1 MTDLIPT
8 RVHNLIIVDESGS
21 MECIRKQAF
30 TGMNETLQTIRMMQK
45 KHINQL
51 QYVTLITFDSDH
63 TKLHYDNTP
72 ADKTADLKWKAYHP
86 NAATPLYDAI
96 GKGISKVKAAIEREQ
111 NQACLDSAEREQA
124 RPKVNAQVEDGDHV
138 LVTII
143 TDGYE
148 NCSEEWTLKMV
159 RTLIEKLK
167 KQNWTFTQ
175 IGTDNLDV
183 ETMANSFAI
192 DEHLEFQQDDAGTKA
207 MFARERR
214 SRERYNCCVAEDAA
228 MSVGSFFEEEN

>member
-1 MTDLIPT
+1 MQANDVKTK

-21 MECIRKQAF
+21 MEVIRKQAF
-30 TGMNETLQTIRMMQK
+30 TGMNETLQTVRMMQK
-45 KHINQL
+45 KYPHQL
-51 QYVTLITFDSDH
+51 QYVTLITFDSDN
-63 TKLHYDNTP
+63 TKLHYDNTL
-72 ADKTADLKWKAYHP
+72 ADKTADLKWKAYNP
-86 NAATPLYDAI
+86 CAATPLYDAI
-96 GKGISKVKAAIEREQ
+96 GKGISKV
-111 NQACLDSAEREQA
+111 
-124 RPKVNAQVEDGDHV
+124 NAQVEEGDHV

-167 KQNWTFTQ
+167 KQGWTFTL

-183 ETMANSFAI
+183 ETMAQSFAI
-192 DEHLEFQQDDAGTKA
+192 DEHLEFKQDEEGIKA

-228 MSVGSFFEEEN
+228 MPTGSFFSEEES

>member
-63 TKLHYDNTP
+63 TKQHYDNTP
-72 ADKTADLKWKAYHP
+72 VDKTTDLKWKAYHP

-96 GKGISKVKAAIEREQ
+96 GKGIS
-111 NQACLDSAEREQA
+111 
-124 RPKVNAQVEDGDHV
+124 KVNAQVEDGDHV

-148 NCSEEWTLKMV
+148 NCSEEWTLSSSKTMQEPKQCSPANVAVANATTVVSPKMLPCLWD
-159 RTLIEKLK
+159 RSSKRRIRNTTLRKMRLP
-167 KQNWTFTQ
+167 
-175 IGTDNLDV
+175 
-183 ETMANSFAI
+183 
-192 DEHLEFQQDDAGTKA
+192 
-207 MFARERR
+207 
-214 SRERYNCCVAEDAA
+214 SR
-228 MSVGSFFEEEN
+228 

>member
-72 ADKTADLKWKAYHP
+72 ADKTTDLKWKAYHP

-96 GKGISKVKAAIEREQ
+96 GKGISKV
-111 NQACLDSAEREQA
+111 
-124 RPKVNAQVEDGDHV
+124 NAQVEDGDYV

-167 KQNWTFTQ
+167 KQNWTFT
-175 IGTDNLDV
+175 DNLDV
-183 ETMANSFAI
+183 EEMASSFAI
-192 DEHLEFQQDDAGTKA
+192 DEHLEFQQDEAGTKA

-228 MSVGSFFEEEN
+228 MPVGSFFEEEN